1 MGKAK
6 HKISNWQQYN
16 QALVNRGSLTVWM
29 DDEAIRQWYCQS
41 HHGRRG
47 RGFQFTDNAIAT
59 ALMLKNVF
67 KLPLRALEG
76 FLNSLFRLLNV
87 PLKSPDYSCISKRAK
102 TVLVR
107 YQLPSQGPIAHLV
120 IDSTGLKV
128 FSEGEWKTRKH
139 GKEKRRIW
147 RKVHMA
153 VDAQSHV
160 VIAAEV
166 SLVQVADNE
175 VMPTLI
181 KPLRR
186 KIKQVSADGAYDTRD
201 CHALLKRRGIKAT
214 IPPRKNAAL
223 WEEGHPRNEAVMA
236 QTAGNISGWKKEN
249 QYHQRSKAETAM
261 YRYKQLNS
269 AKLSLR
275 DYNAQVGEIMAG
287 IKVMNKV
294 IGLGMPNR
302 AES

>member
-1 MGKAK
+1 
-6 HKISNWQQYN
+6 
-16 QALVNRGSLTVWM
+16 
-29 DDEAIRQWYCQS
+29 
-41 HHGRRG
+41 
-47 RGFQFTDNAIAT
+47 
-59 ALMLKNVF
+59 MLKNVF

-76 FLNSLFRLLNV
+76 FINSLFRLLNV

-107 YQLPSQGPIAHLV
+107 YQLRSQGPIAHLV

-128 FSEGEWKTRKH
+128 FGEGEWKMRKH

-186 KIKQVSADGAYDTRD
+186 KIRQVSADGAYDTRD
-201 CHALLKRRGIKAT
+201 CHALLKKRGIKAT

-223 WEEGHPRNEAVMA
+223 WEDGHPRNEAVLA
-236 QTAGNISGWKKEN
+236 QTAGNLSGWKTEN

-302 AES
+302 AAP